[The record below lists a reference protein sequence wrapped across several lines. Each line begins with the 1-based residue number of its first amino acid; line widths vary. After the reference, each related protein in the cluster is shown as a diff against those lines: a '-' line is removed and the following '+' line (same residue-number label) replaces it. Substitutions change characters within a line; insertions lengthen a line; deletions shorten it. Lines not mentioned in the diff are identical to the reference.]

1 MAQEQLIND
10 LKKEIEQLKNE
21 GRVLEALPLMKQA
34 ANWGISKTK
43 KNSSICI

>member
-21 GRVLEALPLMKQA
+21 GRVLRSEERRVGKE
-34 ANWGISKTK
+34 
-43 KNSSICI
+43 C